1 MTIYPQLS
9 AKDFLTVIRLQ
20 NDANGDYIAEWKHP
34 TFVCPTD
41 SELAALD
48 NVAFNSVAELSAAV
62 QAHINATARS
72 QGYDSALSCV
82 SYITST
88 VATYRTEAATM
99 RDWRD
104 AVWTRCYELLAE
116 VQAGTRPI
124 PTESEL
130 IALLPRIGW

>member
-1 MTIYPQLS
+1 MSIVTIDPVKAS
-9 AKDFLTVIRLQ
+9 A
-20 NDANGDYIAEWKHP
+20 
-34 TFVCPTD
+34 
-41 SELAALD
+41 AAQTR
-48 NVAFNSVAELSAAV
+48 LSAAV
-62 QAHINATARS
+62 QAHVDATARS

-82 SYITST
+82 SYIDST
-88 VATYRTEAATM
+88 VATYRAEAATM

-116 VQAGTRPI
+116 VQAGTRPV